1 MKKMSNEVFVLDA
14 ETEKGK
20 KEKILMEVENRSLAV
35 FRTRTVP
42 TMRWL
47 RRFPDISFLAFLK
60 QKPPIS
66 DINSFKYLSRP
77 ANSILTSLTA
87 HADEIS
93 LDRTRNR
100 LFCCS
105 LILVISPGDS
115 LP

>member
-20 KEKILMEVENRSLAV
+20 KEKILME
-35 FRTRTVP
+35 
-42 TMRWL
+42 
-47 RRFPDISFLAFLK
+47 
-60 QKPPIS
+60 KPPIS